1 MKLELAEGSLDAM
14 ESENEVE
21 TILTV
26 IVVKT
31 IPDGYAVSKP
41 WAGLNETIVNVV
53 SVSIPVKLICEVGIE
68 LSVVAL

>member
-1 MKLELAEGSLDAM
+1 MKLELAEGPLDAM

-41 WAGLNETIVNVV
+41 WAGFN
-53 SVSIPVKLICEVGIE
+53 
-68 LSVVAL
+68 